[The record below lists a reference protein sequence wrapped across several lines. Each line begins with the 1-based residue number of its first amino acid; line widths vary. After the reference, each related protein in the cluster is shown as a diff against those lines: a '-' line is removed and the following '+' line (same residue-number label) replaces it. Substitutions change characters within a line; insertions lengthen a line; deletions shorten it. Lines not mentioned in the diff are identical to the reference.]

1 MFDGGR
7 RESDGCISVMEN
19 SNDEDPWSPVVL
31 GKLIIIYIV
40 HLKIKSAV

>member
-1 MFDGGR
+1 MYGGR

-31 GKLIIIYIV
+31 GIV
-40 HLKIKSAV
+40 DTHVVNLEK